1 VTGFHAPDAGR
12 VVFGGVDVT
21 GRKPHEVFRLGL
33 CRTFQIPREFK
44 ELTVLENLLVVPKD
58 QLGERL
64 WAPWL
69 RPGAV
74 RAEEARLRD
83 KAAAVL
89 EFVGLA
95 ALAGRPAWTLSGG
108 QKKLLELARAVMA
121 EPTLLLLD
129 EPGAGVNPTLMRELA
144 GQIRRLRD
152 ERGVTAVII
161 EHDMDLVMSVCDPV
175 IVMSEGR
182 TLAEGTPEQV
192 RKDPRV
198 LAAYLGAKYAS

>member
-12 VVFGGVDVT
+12 VVFDGVDVT

-69 RPGAV
+69 LPRAV

-83 KAAAVL
+83 KAAALL

-95 ALAGRPAWTLSGG
+95 PLADRPAWTLSGG
-108 QKKLLELARAVMA
+108 QKKLLELARATMA
-121 EPTLLLLD
+121 DPKLLLLD

-182 TLAEGTPEQV
+182 TLAQGTPGEI
-192 RKDPRV
+192 RRDPRV